1 MRKNYAGTPVGVAAL
16 MNLPNI
22 FLYTHDSVAVGEDG
36 PTHQPVEQ
44 LTNLRTTPNLA
55 TWRPCD
61 TVETAVAWKSA
72 MASRTMPTALVLT
85 RQKVSAQA
93 RSEVAFANVKRGGYV
108 LYEPDQLPHILLIAT
123 GSEVSI
129 TMEAAESLLAQGI
142 AARVVSMPCVEVF
155 EMQDVEY
162 RESVLPVSVRA
173 RVVVEAGHP
182 DIWFKYVGLD
192 GAVVGID
199 RFGMSAPGAQVL
211 ETLGM
216 TTERIVATALTV
228 AGRQA

>member
-1 MRKNYAGTPVGVAAL
+1 
-16 MNLPNI
+16 
-22 FLYTHDSVAVGEDG
+22 
-36 PTHQPVEQ
+36 
-44 LTNLRTTPNLA
+44 
-55 TWRPCD
+55 
-61 TVETAVAWKSA
+61 
-72 MASRTMPTALVLT
+72 
-85 RQKVSAQA
+85 
-93 RSEVAFANVKRGGYV
+93 
-108 LYEPDQLPHILLIAT
+108 
-123 GSEVSI
+123 
-129 TMEAAESLLAQGI
+129 
-142 AARVVSMPCVEVF
+142 
-155 EMQDVEY
+155 MQDAEY

>member
-1 MRKNYAGTPVGVAAL
+1 M
-16 MNLPNI
+16 
-22 FLYTHDSVAVGEDG
+22 
-36 PTHQPVEQ
+36 
-44 LTNLRTTPNLA
+44 
-55 TWRPCD
+55 
-61 TVETAVAWKSA
+61 AWKAA
-72 MASRTMPTALVLT
+72 MASRTMPTALVFT

-93 RSEVAFANVKRGGYV
+93 RSEVAFANVKRGVYV

-155 EMQDVEY
+155 EMQDAEY

-199 RFGMSAPGAQVL
+199 RFGMSAPGAKVL

-216 TTERIVATALTV
+216 TTELIVATALTV